1 MNKLP
6 KKIISISL
14 KDQFIFYNAVD
25 ESDESFRKLTKNWDK
40 NDTKWKNIRQIYI
53 EEKNINKFNE
63 LKFEFEIL
71 KQENSDLLTQIE
83 NQRKLLEL
91 SHLIYNDMNYFTDYT
106 KHWSD
111 NSMKKIKQWTNMFK
125 KINNSDDW

>member
-53 EEKNINKFNE
+53 EEKNINKLNE

-71 KQENSDLLTQIE
+71 KQENSELLTQIE

-91 SHLIYNDMNYFTDYT
+91 SHLIYNDMNFFTDYT
-106 KHWSD
+106 KNWSD
-111 NSMKKIKQWTNMFK
+111 NSMKKIKKWKNLFK
-125 KINNSDDW
+125 KISDSDDW